1 MQFERSKWR
10 LIKTPP
16 SVGAWNMAIDEAI
29 LEAIGKGNVL
39 STLRFYAW
47 KPACLSLGYAQP
59 FSDVNVDTLNANG
72 WDIVRRPT
80 GGRAILHC
88 DELTY
93 SVIGSNQEKRL
104 ARDILSSYLILSK
117 AILSAL
123 HKLGIPAQAQEIEK
137 RIPQTHS
144 YPKKQ
149 SQNPVCFEEP
159 SNYEIVV
166 SGKKLV
172 GSAQAR
178 RKEGVLQHGSFP
190 LYGDLTRI
198 IQALKFDND
207 EQRFLAQKRV
217 LERAMTA
224 EQFLGYEMD
233 WDLAVSAFIEA
244 FQEELN
250 LELISSELSER
261 ELMRAEELVQEKY
274 ANIEWTQRV

>member
-1 MQFERSKWR
+1 
-10 LIKTPP
+10 
-16 SVGAWNMAIDEAI
+16 MAVDEAI
-29 LEAIGKGNVL
+29 LEAIGSEEVL

-47 KPACLSLGYAQP
+47 TPACLSLGYAQP
-59 FSDVNVDTLNANG
+59 FGDVNLDILNANG

-93 SVIGSNQEKRL
+93 SVIGSNHEKRL

-123 HKLGIPAQAQEIEK
+123 QKLGIPAQAKEIK
-137 RIPQTHS
+137 KQIPQSHS
-144 YPKKQ
+144 YPKKLN
-149 SQNPVCFEEP
+149 QNPVCFEVP

-178 RKEGVLQHGSFP
+178 RKEGILQHGSFP
-190 LYGDLTRI
+190 LYGDPSRI
-198 IQALKFDND
+198 VQVLNFDNH
-207 EQRFLAQKRV
+207 EQQLTAKKRV
-217 LERAMTA
+217 LERATTA
-224 EQFLGYEMD
+224 EQVLGKVID
-233 WDLAVSAFIEA
+233 WDFAVSAFVEA

-250 LELISSELSER
+250 LELIPDELSEG
-261 ELMRAEELVQEKY
+261 EVARANALVQEKY
-274 ANIEWTQRV
+274 LHEKWTGRV